1 MSGTYYTDEEIAGME
16 AQHAE
21 VCAEVAALKARCE
34 ALEKDAARYRWLK
47 SDAQR
52 LDDATQILPE
62 CFDSYID
69 SMMASSGADGGGA

>member
-1 MSGTYYTDEEIAGME
+1 MRLDPRDDDRLIERLKGDYD
-16 AQHAE
+16 
-21 VCAEVAALKARCE
+21 ALKARVAE
-34 ALEKDAARYRWLK
+34 LEKDAARYRWLK

-69 SMMASSGADGGGA
+69 SMMASPGADGGQHG